1 MASSK
6 QSRRKISKSKIGGTP
21 MKLNIHEKLTLYA
34 FGCPNFRNTVSR
46 LKMLTAL
53 AVDPEAKHKLLLLT
67 QKVENET
74 DENEYVS
81 LYLHLR
87 SEMDLYFQAKRK
99 LQAVEQSETSMEDV
113 YEAD

>member
-46 LKMLTAL
+46 LKMLTA
-53 AVDPEAKHKLLLLT
+53 P
-67 QKVENET
+67 
-74 DENEYVS
+74 
-81 LYLHLR
+81 
-87 SEMDLYFQAKRK
+87 
-99 LQAVEQSETSMEDV
+99 
-113 YEAD
+113 